1 MIEKLIKNEE
11 SIKKWKRFKS
21 NKAAVISSWLLGI
34 AIILS
39 FTAEFWANNKP
50 IFLKYNYEFYFPFIK
65 DYHPSEFYHDGE
77 IDSLVMDYRKLNLNT
92 SRGDLLIWP
101 IIEWDPFES
110 NHAVDVFPSRPTW
123 KNIMGTDDRGRDI
136 FTRLLYGLRY
146 SITFAV
152 SVWILT
158 FIVGTIIGGIM
169 GHFGGRLDFW
179 GQRVVEILSTVP
191 QFFLLII
198 IISIFQ
204 PTLFLLIILSSVFG
218 WISISYYI
226 RGEFLKNRKKEYI
239 EAAQSLGASQVRV
252 FFKHLLPN
260 SLSPIITFS
269 PFVIAGNVTALA
281 SLDYLGFG
289 LTPPTPSW
297 GELLNQAQ
305 KYFTEGWWLAL
316 YPSLALFLTLTML
329 SLIGEGV
336 RDAMD
341 PKNTIE
347 N

>member
-1 MIEKLIKNEE
+1 MIERLIKSDETL
-11 SIKKWKRFKS
+11 KKWRRFKQR
-21 NKAAVISSWLLGI
+21 KLAVLSSWLIGL
-34 AIILS
+34 ACFFS

-50 IFLKYNYEFYFPFIK
+50 LYLNYNGKSYYPVFVN
-65 DYHPSEFYHDGE
+65 YHPSELGLGENNVVVDWRDLQLDEEDG
-77 IDSLVMDYRKLNLNT
+77 DAV
-92 SRGDLLIWP
+92 IWP
-101 IIEWDPFES
+101 IVKWNPYES
-110 NHAVDVFPSRPTW
+110 NQEVESYPSEPDSSNW
-123 KNIMGTDDRGRDI
+123 FGTDDRGRDI

-146 SITFAV
+146 SITYAV
-152 SVWILT
+152 LVWLIT
-158 FIVGTIIGGIM
+158 FIVGTILGGIM
-169 GHFGGRLDFW
+169 GYFGGRTDFW
-179 GQRVVEILSTVP
+179 GQRIVEVLSTVP

-198 IISIFQ
+198 IISIFK
-204 PTLFLLIILSSVFG
+204 PSLILLVFLSSIFG

-226 RGEFLKNRKKEYI
+226 RGEYLKNRKKEYV
-239 EAAQSLGASQVRV
+239 EAARALGAGHGRI

-260 SLSPIITFS
+260 SFSPIITFS
-269 PFVIAGNVTALA
+269 PFVIAGNITGLA

-305 KYFTEGWWLAL
+305 KYFTEGWWLAV

-341 PKNTIE
+341 PKD
-347 N
+347 

>member
-11 SIKKWKRFKS
+11 GLKKWKRFKS
-21 NKAAVISSWLLGI
+21 NKLAVISSWLICIGLFF
-34 AIILS
+34 S

-50 IFLKYNYEFYFPFIK
+50 LYLKYQDKSYFPVLK
-65 DYHPSEFYHDGE
+65 NYHPTEFGE
-77 IDSLVMDYRKLNLNT
+77 ARSLVTDYRSLELNKE
-92 SRGDLLIWP
+92 RGDFAIWP
-101 IIEWDPFES
+101 VIKWDPYES
-110 NHAVDVFPSRPTW
+110 NKVVEVYPSEPSSENW
-123 KNIMGTDDRGRDI
+123 MGTDDRGRDI
-136 FTRLLYGLRY
+136 LTRLLYGLRY
-146 SITFAV
+146 SMTFAV
-152 SVWILT
+152 SVWLIT
-158 FIVGTIIGGIM
+158 FLVGTVLGGVM
-169 GHFGGRLDFW
+169 GYFGGRTDFW
-179 GQRVVEILSTVP
+179 GQRIVEVLSTVP

-204 PTLFLLIILSSVFG
+204 PTLFLLVILSSLFG

-226 RGEFLKNRKKEYI
+226 RGEYLKNRKKEFV
-239 EAAQSLGASQVRV
+239 EAARALGAGHTRI

-269 PFVIAGNVTALA
+269 PFVIAGNITALA

-305 KYFTEGWWLAL
+305 KHFTEGWWLAA

-341 PKNTIE
+341 PKE
-347 N
+347 